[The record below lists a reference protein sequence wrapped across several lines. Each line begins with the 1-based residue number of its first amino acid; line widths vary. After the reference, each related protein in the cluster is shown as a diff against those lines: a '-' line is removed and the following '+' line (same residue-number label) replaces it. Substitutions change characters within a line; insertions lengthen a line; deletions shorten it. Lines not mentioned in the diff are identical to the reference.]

1 MILVD
6 VDFRTFHAPTKESD
20 YLSVLSMVENLL
32 VLFKVK
38 HWIGKLD
45 IKSVLDGP
53 KETHI

>member
-20 YLSVLSMVENLL
+20 YLLVLSMVENLL

-38 HWIGKLD
+38 HLIGKLD
-45 IKSVLDGP
+45 VKSSLDGP
-53 KETHI
+53 LSI